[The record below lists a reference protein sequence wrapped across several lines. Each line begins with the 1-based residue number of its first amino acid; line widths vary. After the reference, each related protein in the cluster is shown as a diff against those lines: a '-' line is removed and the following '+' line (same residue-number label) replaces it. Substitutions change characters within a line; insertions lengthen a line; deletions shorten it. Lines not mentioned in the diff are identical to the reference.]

1 MKTRERWGIWA
12 ALARSLWR
20 QQAAKLPP
28 EVAAIADGRKRFAAA
43 VDHLGL
49 TEADLA
55 ARQRVARHH
64 ALVLA
69 AATILA
75 LASAP
80 WSGWWAAVAV
90 PWLAIEA
97 LLSAHRH
104 YCLRTRRY
112 AGIRHFLAR
121 PGEWWPR

>member
-1 MKTRERWGIWA
+1 MRTRERWGAWA
-12 ALARSLWR
+12 TLARSLWR
-20 QQAAKLPP
+20 QPTAKLPP

-49 TEADLA
+49 SEVDLV
-55 ARQRVARHH
+55 ARQQVTRQHAVVLSVVA
-64 ALVLA
+64 V
-69 AATILA
+69 LA

-90 PWLAIEA
+90 PWLAVEA
-97 LLSAHRH
+97 MQAAHRNWCIRH
-104 YCLRTRRY
+104 RKY
-112 AGIRHFLAR
+112 AGIRDFLAR